1 MSELT
6 VRSGFDTK
14 WVCHKFMKVNHFS
27 SFRISELWKKD
38 WGSSSRALSL
48 LSVRRWYKQ
57 VKYLHVDSVA
67 LGVHSLFYPLY
78 YQKCHLLCSLPVL
91 QLEGNECV
99 NVSSNKENPQP
110 LGERELWGE
119 GIHWIPEFPS
129 RVQFWWPTAAV
140 CLIMNFLLVLFPS
153 LSHFPIPLPKFPG
166 IIFKTNSLHFNFIW
180 SGLGGT
186 QSYFLNRLILS
197 YACRRGS
204 TEQWGIHR
212 FCIKQT

>member
-27 SFRISELWKKD
+27 SFKISELWKKD

-78 YQKCHLLCSLPVL
+78 YQKCHLLCSLPGV
-91 QLEGNECV
+91 QLEGNVWMCECERQQRKPSAPWRERTLRWGHTLDPRISQQGSV
-99 NVSSNKENPQP
+99 LVTYSRSLFNNKLFIGSLSFPISFPHPLTKISWNYLQNKQFALQFYLVWLGGNPK
-110 LGERELWGE
+110 
-119 GIHWIPEFPS
+119 
-129 RVQFWWPTAAV
+129 
-140 CLIMNFLLVLFPS
+140 LFP
-153 LSHFPIPLPKFPG
+153 
-166 IIFKTNSLHFNFIW
+166 
-180 SGLGGT
+180 
-186 QSYFLNRLILS
+186 
-197 YACRRGS
+197 
-204 TEQWGIHR
+204 E
-212 FCIKQT
+212 